1 MKRLIIS
8 EEEKNHIL
16 GLHKSKLLKENTNP
30 PVQSLTATQKL
41 EKIQQALSLRTDA
54 IIGKDTTRAIEDK
67 LSRLQKQDG
76 KTKYACVVNH
86 NHVKIND
93 TGNDK
98 LEYQIGDLVFSLDGT
113 YIDLNPNTGEK
124 FIYSCDGDIISTSK
138 HGYIRKDMYPEGSEE
153 YKEFSQEPT
162 QQQTKQEV
170 PQQVTQQV
178 TQQVQKP
185 TIDTTMRTQQS
196 QTSQPVSDVG
206 TLSRKEERKLKREKE
221 REERQRKKQ
230 ERQIRNQR

>member
-30 PVQSLTATQKL
+30 PVQSLTPTQKL
-41 EKIQQALSLRTDA
+41 EKIQQALNLTADA

-67 LSRLQKQDG
+67 LSGLQKQDG

-93 TGNDK
+93 TGTDK

-138 HGYIRKDMYPEGSEE
+138 HAYIRKDMYPVGSEE

-178 TQQVQKP
+178 QTQKV
-185 TIDTTMRTQQS
+185 DTTMRTQQS

-230 ERQIRNQR
+230 ERQIRNQK

>member
-16 GLHKSKLLKENTNP
+16 GLHKNNLLKENTNP
-30 PVQSLTATQKL
+30 PSQSLTPTQKL

-67 LSRLQKQDG
+67 LSGLQKQDG

-93 TGNDK
+93 TGTDK
-98 LEYQIGDLVFSLDGT
+98 LEYQIGDLVFSLNGT

-124 FIYSCDGDIISTSK
+124 FIYSCDGDIINTSK

-178 TQQVQKP
+178 QTQKV
-185 TIDTTMRTQQS
+185 DTTMGTQKTQM
-196 QTSQPVSDVG
+196 SQPVSDVG

-221 REERQRKKQ
+221 REKRQRKKQ